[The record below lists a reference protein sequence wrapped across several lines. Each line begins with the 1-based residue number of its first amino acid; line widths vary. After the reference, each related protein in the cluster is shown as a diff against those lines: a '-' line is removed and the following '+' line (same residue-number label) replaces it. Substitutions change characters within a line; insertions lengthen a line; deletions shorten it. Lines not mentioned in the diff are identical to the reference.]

1 MKKNRVLRAAFYAA
15 GLVIL
20 ALGIVLN
27 TKSGLGVSPIISGA
41 YCVSELSGLS
51 FGDMTFALY
60 AVFVAVEMALHCI
73 RRGERPLAVV
83 LGLDALQLPLSLA
96 FTRFMNLFSAWIPA
110 PAGLAARIAVL
121 AAGIILT
128 GIGAAMSLDMRLIP
142 NPGDGIVQA
151 LADCFKKPVGLTKN
165 LFDLFCIGVTAA
177 ISLIFAHRLI
187 GIGFG
192 TVAAM
197 LGVGRVIALF
207 NRLFLDRLAT
217 AAGIKNA
224 AA

>member
-27 TKSGLGVSPIISGA
+27 TKSCLGVSPIISGA

-60 AVFVAVEMALHCI
+60 
-73 RRGERPLAVV
+73 
-83 LGLDALQLPLSLA
+83 
-96 FTRFMNLFSAWIPA
+96 
-110 PAGLAARIAVL
+110 AVL

-151 LADCFKKPVGLTKN
+151 LADCFIKPVGLTKKP
-165 LFDLFCIGVTAA
+165 F
-177 ISLIFAHRLI
+177 
-187 GIGFG
+187 
-192 TVAAM
+192 
-197 LGVGRVIALF
+197 
-207 NRLFLDRLAT
+207 
-217 AAGIKNA
+217 
-224 AA
+224 

>member
-1 MKKNRVLRAAFYAA
+1 MKKNGVLRAAFYAA

-41 YCVSELSGLS
+41 YCAAEISGLS

-151 LADCFKKPVGLTKN
+151 LADCFIKPVGLTKN
-165 LFDLFCIGVTAA
+165 LFCIGVTAA
-177 ISLIFAHRLI
+177 ISLIFARRLI

-207 NRLFLDRLAT
+207 NRLFLDRMAT

>member
-1 MKKNRVLRAAFYAA
+1 MRTISVFCVRALEAACIFLQNKNGVHNLSSKLAGCSTQRSPRRCEWRCTAYA
-15 GLVIL
+15 
-20 ALGIVLN
+20 
-27 TKSGLGVSPIISGA
+27 GA
-41 YCVSELSGLS
+41 KG
-51 FGDMTFALY
+51 
-60 AVFVAVEMALHCI
+60 
-73 RRGERPLAVV
+73 R
-83 LGLDALQLPLSLA
+83 LQLPLSLA

-177 ISLIFAHRLI
+177 ISLIFARRLI

-207 NRLFLDRLAT
+207 SRLFLERMAT

>member
-1 MKKNRVLRAAFYAA
+1 
-15 GLVIL
+15 
-20 ALGIVLN
+20 
-27 TKSGLGVSPIISGA
+27 
-41 YCVSELSGLS
+41 
-51 FGDMTFALY
+51 
-60 AVFVAVEMALHCI
+60 MALHCI

-110 PAGLAARIAVL
+110 PAGL

-207 NRLFLDRLAT
+207 NRLFLDRMAT

>member
-27 TKSGLGVSPIISGA
+27 TKSCLGVSPIISGA

-51 FGDMTFALY
+51 FGDMTFAL
-60 AVFVAVEMALHCI
+60 C
-73 RRGERPLAVV
+73 
-83 LGLDALQLPLSLA
+83 
-96 FTRFMNLFSAWIPA
+96 
-110 PAGLAARIAVL
+110 AVL

-151 LADCFKKPVGLTKN
+151 LADCFIKPVGLTKN

-177 ISLIFAHRLI
+177 ISLIFARRLI

-207 NRLFLDRLAT
+207 TRLFLDRMAT

>member
-1 MKKNRVLRAAFYAA
+1 
-15 GLVIL
+15 
-20 ALGIVLN
+20 
-27 TKSGLGVSPIISGA
+27 
-41 YCVSELSGLS
+41 
-51 FGDMTFALY
+51 
-60 AVFVAVEMALHCI
+60 MALHCI

-177 ISLIFAHRLI
+177 ISLIFVRRLI
-187 GIGFG
+187 G

-207 NRLFLDRLAT
+207 NRLFFDRMAT

>member
-1 MKKNRVLRAAFYAA
+1 
-15 GLVIL
+15 
-20 ALGIVLN
+20 
-27 TKSGLGVSPIISGA
+27 
-41 YCVSELSGLS
+41 
-51 FGDMTFALY
+51 
-60 AVFVAVEMALHCI
+60 MALHCI

-110 PAGLAARIAVL
+110 PAGL

-177 ISLIFAHRLI
+177 ISLIFARRLI

-207 NRLFLDRLAT
+207 NRLFLDRMAT

>member
-1 MKKNRVLRAAFYAA
+1 
-15 GLVIL
+15 
-20 ALGIVLN
+20 
-27 TKSGLGVSPIISGA
+27 
-41 YCVSELSGLS
+41 
-51 FGDMTFALY
+51 
-60 AVFVAVEMALHCI
+60 
-73 RRGERPLAVV
+73 
-83 LGLDALQLPLSLA
+83 
-96 FTRFMNLFSAWIPA
+96 
-110 PAGLAARIAVL
+110 
-121 AAGIILT
+121 
-128 GIGAAMSLDMRLIP
+128 MSLDMRLIP

-207 NRLFLDRLAT
+207 NRLFLDRMAT

-224 AA
+224 VA

>member
-1 MKKNRVLRAAFYAA
+1 
-15 GLVIL
+15 
-20 ALGIVLN
+20 
-27 TKSGLGVSPIISGA
+27 
-41 YCVSELSGLS
+41 
-51 FGDMTFALY
+51 
-60 AVFVAVEMALHCI
+60 MALNCI

-96 FTRFMNLFSAWIPA
+96 FTRFMNLFSAWMPA

-177 ISLIFAHRLI
+177 ISLIFARRL
-187 GIGFG
+187 IGFG

-207 NRLFLDRLAT
+207 NRLFLDRMAT

>member
-1 MKKNRVLRAAFYAA
+1 
-15 GLVIL
+15 
-20 ALGIVLN
+20 
-27 TKSGLGVSPIISGA
+27 
-41 YCVSELSGLS
+41 
-51 FGDMTFALY
+51 
-60 AVFVAVEMALHCI
+60 MALHCI

-110 PAGLAARIAVL
+110 PAGLAAWIPAPAGL

-177 ISLIFAHRLI
+177 ISLIFARRLI

-207 NRLFLDRLAT
+207 NRLFLDRMAT

>member
-1 MKKNRVLRAAFYAA
+1 
-15 GLVIL
+15 
-20 ALGIVLN
+20 
-27 TKSGLGVSPIISGA
+27 
-41 YCVSELSGLS
+41 
-51 FGDMTFALY
+51 
-60 AVFVAVEMALHCI
+60 MALHCI

-110 PAGLAARIAVL
+110 PAGLAAL
-121 AAGIILT
+121 IILT

-151 LADCFKKPVGLTKN
+151 LADCFIKPVGLTKN
-165 LFDLFCIGVTAA
+165 LFDLFCSGVTAA
-177 ISLIFAHRLI
+177 ISLIFARRLI

-207 NRLFLDRLAT
+207 NRLFLDRMAT

>member
-1 MKKNRVLRAAFYAA
+1 
-15 GLVIL
+15 
-20 ALGIVLN
+20 
-27 TKSGLGVSPIISGA
+27 
-41 YCVSELSGLS
+41 
-51 FGDMTFALY
+51 
-60 AVFVAVEMALHCI
+60 MALHCI

-110 PAGLAARIAVL
+110 PAGL

-177 ISLIFAHRLI
+177 ISLIFARRLI

-207 NRLFLDRLAT
+207 NRLFLGRMAT

-224 AA
+224 VA

>member
-27 TKSGLGVSPIISGA
+27 TKSCLGVSPIISGA
-41 YCVSELSGLS
+41 YCAAELSGLS

-60 AVFVAVEMALHCI
+60 
-73 RRGERPLAVV
+73 
-83 LGLDALQLPLSLA
+83 
-96 FTRFMNLFSAWIPA
+96 
-110 PAGLAARIAVL
+110 AVL

-151 LADCFKKPVGLTKN
+151 LADCFIKPVGLTKN

-207 NRLFLDRLAT
+207 NRLFLDRMAT

>member
-1 MKKNRVLRAAFYAA
+1 MRQHVYSYKIRMVCITCPQNWP
-15 GLVIL
+15 
-20 ALGIVLN
+20 
-27 TKSGLGVSPIISGA
+27 GVPHKEA
-41 YCVSELSGLS
+41 P
-51 FGDMTFALY
+51 A
-60 AVFVAVEMALHCI
+60 AVEMALHCI

-96 FTRFMNLFSAWIPA
+96 FTRFMNLFSAWMPA

-177 ISLIFAHRLI
+177 ISLIFARRLI

-207 NRLFLDRLAT
+207 NRLFLDRMAT

>member
-27 TKSGLGVSPIISGA
+27 TKSCLGVSPIISGA
-41 YCVSELSGLS
+41 YCAAELSGLS

-60 AVFVAVEMALHCI
+60 
-73 RRGERPLAVV
+73 
-83 LGLDALQLPLSLA
+83 
-96 FTRFMNLFSAWIPA
+96 
-110 PAGLAARIAVL
+110 AVL

-151 LADCFKKPVGLTKN
+151 LADCFIKPVGLTKN

-187 GIGFG
+187 GIFG

-207 NRLFLDRLAT
+207 NRLFLDRMAT

>member
-1 MKKNRVLRAAFYAA
+1 MKKNGVLRAAFYAA

-110 PAGLAARIAVL
+110 PAGLAA
-121 AAGIILT
+121 GIILT

-177 ISLIFAHRLI
+177 ISLIFARRLI

>member
-27 TKSGLGVSPIISGA
+27 TKSCLGVSPIISGA
-41 YCVSELSGLS
+41 YCAAELSGLS

-60 AVFVAVEMALHCI
+60 
-73 RRGERPLAVV
+73 
-83 LGLDALQLPLSLA
+83 
-96 FTRFMNLFSAWIPA
+96 
-110 PAGLAARIAVL
+110 AVL

-151 LADCFKKPVGLTKN
+151 LADCFKKPVGLTARSKN
-165 LFDLFCIGVTAA
+165 M
-177 ISLIFAHRLI
+177 H
-187 GIGFG
+187 GI
-192 TVAAM
+192 
-197 LGVGRVIALF
+197 I
-207 NRLFLDRLAT
+207 
-217 AAGIKNA
+217 
-224 AA
+224 